1 MNTDSISIRK
11 MKHSDFG
18 IMAQWL
24 STKEVLEFY
33 GDINSPFT
41 LQQVKDK
48 YEPRGTGAIPVIP
61 YIAELDHTPIG
72 FMQQYRL
79 SEVEQEEFGYP
90 ANLTIYG
97 IDQFIGLPKLF
108 NRGIGTLMVKKFINY
123 IAQQP
128 NVDLIILDTDVS
140 NIRAIKCYEKCGF
153 IKKKKINKGANW
165 LMEYKIS

>member
-1 MNTDSISIRK
+1 

-97 IDQFIGLPKLF
+97 IDQFIGFPKLNF
-108 NRGIGTLMVKKFINY
+108 LTEEL
-123 IAQQP
+123 
-128 NVDLIILDTDVS
+128 
-140 NIRAIKCYEKCGF
+140 EH
-153 IKKKKINKGANW
+153 
-165 LMEYKIS
+165 